1 MGEGTDTEV
10 LERGIYSETS
20 DSEEQ
25 GIEGIGAAMEGVSVD
40 DCVWAPNPDFDDIS
54 GDEGVAAHDTVFT
67 AANADFEDSGANEM
81 VFTTSNADLC
91 NIGANEE
98 ASVDDMVFASNY
110 NKDFED

>member
-1 MGEGTDTEV
+1 MAD
-10 LERGIYSETS
+10 
-20 DSEEQ
+20 
-25 GIEGIGAAMEGVSVD
+25 
-40 DCVWAPNPDFDDIS
+40 
-54 GDEGVAAHDTVFT
+54 DTVFT

-98 ASVDDMVFASNY
+98 ASVDDMVFASIY